1 MNNNIINIKNI
12 FKFKYIYFI
21 CIFFV
26 SFNINNS
33 FAEDHDK
40 NNKQIDDPVQFL
52 HSSIEQVLTDLKKHH
67 STQKDI
73 NRIVDNL
80 IMPKV
85 NFEEMCQWITGRSI
99 WVKSSDKEKSEFTKE
114 LKTLLIKT
122 YSSTLKN
129 YTEEKIEF
137 QNYNGNLN
145 NKRIQIK
152 STIIRSGKENISVD
166 YRLIATA
173 EGSWKVYDLIIEG
186 VSILQGFRA
195 QFGDDVKM
203 HGINFVINKIKEH
216 NLNNNSTE

>member
-1 MNNNIINIKNI
+1 MNNNITNIKNM
-12 FKFKYIYFI
+12 FKFKYFYFI
-21 CIFFV
+21 CIFFAV
-26 SFNINNS
+26 FNINNS
-33 FAEDHDK
+33 FAEEHDK

-52 HSSIEQVLTDLKKHH
+52 HSSIEQVLTDLKKHN

-85 NFEEMCQWITGRSI
+85 NFEEMCQWIIGRSI
-99 WVKSSDKEKSEFTKE
+99 WAKSSDKEKSEFTKE

-152 STIIRSGKENISVD
+152 STIIRTGKENISVD
-166 YRLIATA
+166 YRLISTS

-203 HGINFVINKIKEH
+203 RGINFVINKIKEH

>member
-1 MNNNIINIKNI
+1 MNNNIIDIKNI
-12 FKFKYIYFI
+12 FKFKYFYFI
-21 CIFFV
+21 CIFFAA
-26 SFNINNS
+26 FNMNNS
-33 FAEDHDK
+33 FAQDHDK

-52 HSSIEQVLTDLKKHH
+52 HSIIEQVLIDLKKHH
-67 STQKDI
+67 ATQKDI
-73 NRIVDNL
+73 NQIVDNL

-85 NFEEMCQWITGRSI
+85 NFDEMCQWITGRAI
-99 WVKSSDKEKSEFTKE
+99 WAKSTDKEKSEFTKE

-122 YSSTLKN
+122 YSSTLQN

-137 QNYNGNLN
+137 QNYTGNLN

-152 STIIRSGKENISVD
+152 STIIRPGKENISVD

-173 EGSWKVYDLIIEG
+173 EGYWKVYDLIIEG

-203 HGINFVINKIKEH
+203 HGINFVINKIKKH
-216 NLNNNSTE
+216 NLNNNATK